1 MAEPVSAPCPSSGAG
16 SQTGHWDKLA
26 VRGQFCLLC
35 CRPCPNYETGWFDWL
50 ERHIAPRRSRPSTSL
65 YKPGPQLSSPC
76 ANPFLAS
83 SLALFHLVEGYSYRR
98 LPRQPRRF
106 TISAPHPVPSH
117 YCDSLQPTSSSSN
130 SSEQSLAP
138 STPIQPGATRS
149 NVRSVTLLHTACT
162 GSRDGF
168 LAFLH
173 FSFTLQLLS
182 LPVLSFFVSR
192 ALFRVARASI
202 ETVQC
207 STQTSLTMSKLFI
220 G

>member
-1 MAEPVSAPCPSSGAG
+1 MHPVAR
-16 SQTGHWDKLA
+16 GH
-26 VRGQFCLLC
+26 
-35 CRPCPNYETGWFDWL
+35 
-50 ERHIAPRRSRPSTSL
+50 PRRFINRA
-65 YKPGPQLSSPC
+65 LSPPVR
-76 ANPFLAS
+76 ARNLLLAC

-117 YCDSLQPTSSSSN
+117 YCDSLQPTSSPSN

-138 STPIQPGATRS
+138 SIPIQPGATRS
-149 NVRSVTLLHTACT
+149 NVRSVTLLHTACL
-162 GSRDGF
+162 GSCDGF

-173 FSFTLQLLS
+173 LSFALQLLS
-182 LPVLSFFVSR
+182 LPVLSLFVSR

-207 STQTSLTMSKLFI
+207 STQTSLSPCLSSSLGKYAAFPYRDRD
-220 G
+220 